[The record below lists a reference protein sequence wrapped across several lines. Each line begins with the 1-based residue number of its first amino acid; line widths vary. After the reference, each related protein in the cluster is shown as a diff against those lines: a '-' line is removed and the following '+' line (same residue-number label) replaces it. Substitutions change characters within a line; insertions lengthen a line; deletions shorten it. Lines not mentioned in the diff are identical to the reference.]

1 MTVGMST
8 DKLRNWN
15 FSTTKTQTQQ
25 STVRSPSTEDY
36 DKQLWSQ
43 IQGLNLSKNLP
54 LAESMLK
61 SRSSNYTVMKKEI
74 DSIQQDILQLRR
86 KLDKVPLTGQSQQ
99 QSRIPLSRLISPR
112 Y

>member
-43 IQGLNLSKNLP
+43 IQGLKLSKNLP

-74 DSIQQDILQLRR
+74 DSIQ
-86 KLDKVPLTGQSQQ
+86 
-99 QSRIPLSRLISPR
+99 
-112 Y
+112 

>member
-15 FSTTKTQTQQ
+15 FITTKTQTQQ

-74 DSIQQDILQLRR
+74 DSIQ
-86 KLDKVPLTGQSQQ
+86 
-99 QSRIPLSRLISPR
+99 
-112 Y
+112 